1 MIAEEQ
7 LKKCEEKI
15 QAFGNELVEKGLAKN
30 IIVIAE
36 NDEGHGSLLIKA
48 TEDRTQIMLARA
60 VEFVMKEIEEDLG

>member
-7 LKKCEEKI
+7 LKKREEEI

-36 NDEGHGSLLIKA
+36 DDEGNGSLLIKA

-60 VEFVMKEIEEDLG
+60 VWFVMKEIKEDLG